1 MIQYIDPIINGTNIL
16 LQVIQS
22 VIMQFAQLYIIEFFM
37 VIVLYFEEQDN
48 ICHIMSKFR
57 QYNKTNERGTSPV
70 LESIVC
76 FSQFIYY

>member
-1 MIQYIDPIINGTNIL
+1 MIQYIDPIINGTNIYCYRL
-16 LQVIQS
+16 FKS

-57 QYNKTNERGTSPV
+57 QYK
-70 LESIVC
+70 
-76 FSQFIYY
+76 